1 MSETDQA
8 ALISVMIGAYNAA
21 PYLGEAIESVFAQTQ
36 RPLELIV
43 VDDGSDDGTGDVARS
58 YGDRLTL
65 VRQERGGNGAA
76 RNTAVAQARG
86 DFFAFLDADDRFTP
100 AKLAL
105 QLAALRADP
114 ELDVV
119 FGHVREFV
127 SPELTPEQRKLVR
140 PPAPVSPWAAP
151 NLMLIRRESFER
163 VRYLRQPTRSGASE
177 ARNVGVAAAQGEF
190 VAFVDADDVVPPTK
204 LAVQVGHLLEHPQLA
219 CVLGRQHW
227 MNPPSGLARDVVW
240 GDLDG
245 IPILSAV
252 FRTNVLRELGLFD
265 EEKGGD
271 LDMLVRLREAG
282 LSFTVLPDIVLH
294 RRYHGGNLVAG
305 RGLTPLP
312 PISLKEK
319 LARERAR
326 RAQEQNA

>member
-1 MSETDQA
+1 MNGPLVSVVMPVFNAEQFVGD
-8 ALISVMIGAYNAA
+8 ALRSVLAQDYD
-21 PYLGEAIESVFAQTQ
+21 PIEVIA
-36 RPLELIV
+36 
-43 VDDGSDDGTGDVARS
+43 VDDGSTDS
-58 YGDRLTL
+58 S
-65 VRQERGGNGAA
+65 AA
-76 RNTAVAQARG
+76 IVQ
-86 DFFAFLDADDRFTP
+86 
-100 AKLAL
+100 
-105 QLAALRADP
+105 
-114 ELDVV
+114 
-119 FGHVREFV
+119 
-127 SPELTPEQRKLVR
+127 
-140 PPAPVSPWAAP
+140 
-151 NLMLIRRESFER
+151 SFER

-282 LSFTVLPDIVLH
+282 RSFTVLPDIVLH

>member
-1 MSETDQA
+1 MNGPLVSVVMPVFNAEQFVGD
-8 ALISVMIGAYNAA
+8 ALRSVLAQDYD
-21 PYLGEAIESVFAQTQ
+21 PIEVIA
-36 RPLELIV
+36 
-43 VDDGSDDGTGDVARS
+43 VDDGSTDS
-58 YGDRLTL
+58 S
-65 VRQERGGNGAA
+65 AA
-76 RNTAVAQARG
+76 IVQ
-86 DFFAFLDADDRFTP
+86 
-100 AKLAL
+100 
-105 QLAALRADP
+105 
-114 ELDVV
+114 
-119 FGHVREFV
+119 
-127 SPELTPEQRKLVR
+127 
-140 PPAPVSPWAAP
+140 
-151 NLMLIRRESFER
+151 SFER

-282 LSFTVLPDIVLH
+282 RSFTVLPDIVLH

-326 RAQEQNA
+326 RAQEQSA

>member
-1 MSETDQA
+1 MHGPLVTVVMPVFNAEQFVGD
-8 ALISVMIGAYNAA
+8 AL
-21 PYLGEAIESVFAQTQ
+21 ESVLAQEYEPIEVIT
-36 RPLELIV
+36 
-43 VDDGSDDGTGDVARS
+43 VDDGSTDS
-58 YGDRLTL
+58 S
-65 VRQERGGNGAA
+65 AA
-76 RNTAVAQARG
+76 I
-86 DFFAFLDADDRFTP
+86 
-100 AKLAL
+100 L
-105 QLAALRADP
+105 Q
-114 ELDVV
+114 
-119 FGHVREFV
+119 
-127 SPELTPEQRKLVR
+127 
-140 PPAPVSPWAAP
+140 
-151 NLMLIRRESFER
+151 SFPD
-163 VRYLRQPTRSGASE
+163 VRYLRQPARSGASE
-177 ARNVGVAAAQGEF
+177 ARNVGVAAARGEF

-204 LAVQVGHLLEHPQLA
+204 LAVQVGHLLEHPELA

-227 MNPPSGLARDVVW
+227 LNAPPGLARDVVW

-252 FRTNVLRELGLFD
+252 FRTSVLRELEPFD

-326 RAQEQNA
+326 RAQEQGA

>member
-1 MSETDQA
+1 MMHGPLASIVMPVFNAEQFVGD
-8 ALISVMIGAYNAA
+8 ALQSVLAQDYD
-21 PYLGEAIESVFAQTQ
+21 PIEVLA
-36 RPLELIV
+36 
-43 VDDGSDDGTGDVARS
+43 VDDGSTDSSAEIV
-58 YGDRLTL
+58 
-65 VRQERGGNGAA
+65 Q
-76 RNTAVAQARG
+76 
-86 DFFAFLDADDRFTP
+86 
-100 AKLAL
+100 
-105 QLAALRADP
+105 
-114 ELDVV
+114 
-119 FGHVREFV
+119 
-127 SPELTPEQRKLVR
+127 
-140 PPAPVSPWAAP
+140 
-151 NLMLIRRESFER
+151 SFPR
-163 VRYLRQPTRSGASE
+163 VQYFRQPTNSGASE
-177 ARNVGVAAAQGEF
+177 ARNVAVAAARGEF

-204 LAVQVGHLLEHPQLA
+204 LAIQAGHLLEHPELA

-227 MNPPSGLARDVVW
+227 LNPPPGLARDVVW

-252 FRTNVLRELGLFD
+252 FRTNVLRELGPFD

-294 RRYHGGNLVAG
+294 RRFHSDNLVAG

-326 RAQEQNA
+326 RAEEQKA

>member
-1 MSETDQA
+1 MNGPLVSVVMPVFNAEQFVGD
-8 ALISVMIGAYNAA
+8 ALRSVLAQDYD
-21 PYLGEAIESVFAQTQ
+21 PIEVIA
-36 RPLELIV
+36 
-43 VDDGSDDGTGDVARS
+43 VDDGSTDS
-58 YGDRLTL
+58 S
-65 VRQERGGNGAA
+65 AA
-76 RNTAVAQARG
+76 IVQ
-86 DFFAFLDADDRFTP
+86 
-100 AKLAL
+100 
-105 QLAALRADP
+105 
-114 ELDVV
+114 
-119 FGHVREFV
+119 
-127 SPELTPEQRKLVR
+127 
-140 PPAPVSPWAAP
+140 
-151 NLMLIRRESFER
+151 SFER
-163 VRYLRQPTRSGASE
+163 VRYLRQPARSGASE

-282 LSFTVLPDIVLH
+282 RSFTVLPDIVLH

-326 RAQEQNA
+326 QAQEQNA